1 MQCNNC
7 DRSQVAALVEED
19 VPTFV
24 VESLN
29 NWINRGCWLLQ
40 VLCVGILAFKSRG
53 GPRHEK

>member
-24 VESLN
+24 VESLGN
-29 NWINRGCWLLQ
+29 K
-40 VLCVGILAFKSRG
+40 FKS
-53 GPRHEK
+53 PE